1 MQGIFFVVSHI
12 LRDKPVLEVIM
23 NRLLLV
29 FLAIIVSDGAAK
41 SEVVVFKNGDQLTGS
56 WVRVTEDKI
65 LFKSEALGEIPIP
78 VSKVKTMTSK
88 TPAVILAKAAVA
100 YSGRLSLLESGEW
113 ELRGEDGGTRR
124 VPAAAVV
131 AIHPMEVYRAR
142 GEEAAFRPFH
152 NWQGQANLGYSLVRG
167 DRDASTLSLGV
178 SGTRRFPNLPGFRER
193 FRTNYLL
200 TMLFANTR
208 MNGVRTSANSIT
220 TSLRQDFLFSPANF
234 VFALGQLEHSQTQ
247 SLDLRQTYGG
257 GFGRDLLQPP
267 RLGLQLLG
275 GMTYVREDFAGP
287 ERRQNAEALVG
298 EKLSWKIS
306 NNVNFTNHLNFYP
319 NLTDR
324 GEYRADTTSTLS
336 LRISSRLSFNTT
348 IADRFLT
355 NPLPGKQKNE
365 VVLTTGLG
373 LDF

>member
-1 MQGIFFVVSHI
+1 MMKRF
-12 LRDKPVLEVIM
+12 
-23 NRLLLV
+23 LLV
-29 FLAIIVSDGAAK
+29 LMAVLASGGTAK

-56 WVRVTEDKI
+56 WVRVTEGKI
-65 LFKSEALGEIPIP
+65 LFKSEALGEISIP
-78 VSKVKTMTSK
+78 ASKVKTMLSK
-88 TPAVILAKAAVA
+88 TPAVILGKAAVA

-124 VPAAAVV
+124 VSPAAVV
-131 AIHPMEVYRAR
+131 AIYPLEVYRAK
-142 GEEAAFRPFH
+142 GEEVPFRPFH
-152 NWQGQANLGYSLVRG
+152 NWQGKANLGYSLVRG

-178 SGTRRFPNLPGFRER
+178 SGTRRFPNLPGFQER

-208 MNGVRTSANSIT
+208 TNGVRTSANSIT
-220 TSLRQDFLFSPANF
+220 TSLRQDFLFSPTNF

-257 GFGRDLLQPP
+257 GVGRDLIRRP
-267 RLGLQLLG
+267 RLGLQFLG
-275 GMTYVREDFAGP
+275 GMTYVREDFTGP
-287 ERRQNAEALVG
+287 ERRHNAEGLVG

-306 NNVNFTNHLNFYP
+306 NNVNFANYFNFYP

-336 LRISSRLSFNTT
+336 LRVSSRLSFNTT

-355 NPLPGKQKNE
+355 NPLPGKQRNE